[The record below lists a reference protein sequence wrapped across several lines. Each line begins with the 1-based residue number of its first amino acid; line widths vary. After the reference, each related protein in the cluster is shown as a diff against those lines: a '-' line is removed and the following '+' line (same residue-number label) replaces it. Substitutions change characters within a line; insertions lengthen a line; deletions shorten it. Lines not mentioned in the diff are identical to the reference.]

1 MRIGIDI
8 DGVLTDTMS
17 FKLKYGTKFFQ
28 SNNINLNTYE
38 IRHIFNV
45 SKETEIE
52 FRRRFFKEY
61 YNTSDFLRG
70 DVVDKIDKLHNTGH
84 EIWIITGREETDI
97 NGFNLSQSMGEITEN
112 WLKMC
117 QIKYDRLYMS
127 VTQKAEFVHEH
138 NIDYYIEDLPY
149 FLDQFFELNFN
160 RCICYDTSYNRYSK
174 YLTMLRAK
182 DWQDIVNI
190 IEEHK

>member
-8 DGVLTDTMS
+8 DGVLTDTIS
-17 FKLKYGTKFFQ
+17 FKLKYGPDFFQ

-45 SKETEIE
+45 SKESEMA
-52 FRRRFFKEY
+52 FRKRFFKEY
-61 YNTSDFLRG
+61 YNTTDFLRP
-70 DVVDKIDKLHNTGH
+70 DVVDKINELRKSGH

-97 NGFNLSQSMGEITEN
+97 NGLDLSRSMSEITEN

-127 VTQKAEFVHEH
+127 VTQKAEFVDKHH
-138 NIDYYIEDLPY
+138 IDYYIEDLPY
-149 FLDQFFELNFN
+149 FLDQFFGLNLN
-160 RCICYDTSYNRYSK
+160 RCICF
-174 YLTMLRAK
+174 
-182 DWQDIVNI
+182 DIVTFRRLYR
-190 IEEHK
+190 HFDF